1 MKSAAASHNILLRK
15 LLLICMGMFL
25 FGFALV
31 PLYDVF
37 CKLTGLNGKTANTA
51 AAPSTKVDESRMI
64 RIEFIANHDDSIP
77 WRFAPET
84 PFVEVN
90 PGAVK
95 IINFNVKNLSPTAMV
110 GRAIPSVSP
119 GAAARYFK
127 KIECFCFVE
136 QPLDAYGEKSM
147 PVQFYVDPELPKEYS
162 TITLSY
168 RLYKSQGQTAG
179 R

>member
-1 MKSAAASHNILLRK
+1 MKIIGVSHQPLLRK
-15 LLLICMGMFL
+15 LVLICLGMFL

-37 CKLTGLNGKTANTA
+37 CDLTGLNGKTANTA
-51 AAPSTKVDESRMI
+51 AAPSTSIDEQRLI
-64 RIEFIANHDDSIP
+64 KIEFVANHDDSIP
-77 WRFAPET
+77 WRFAPEI
-84 PFVEVN
+84 PSIEVN
-90 PGAVK
+90 PGAVN
-95 IINFNVKNLSPTAMV
+95 IVNFNVKNLTGNAMV
-110 GRAIPSVSP
+110 GRAVPSVSP

-147 PVQFYVDPELPKEYS
+147 PVQFYVVPQLPAEYS

-168 RLYKSQGQTAG
+168 RLYKSQAQTAG

>member
-1 MKSAAASHNILLRK
+1 MVSHKVIMRNLV
-15 LLLICMGMFL
+15 LICLAMFA

-37 CKLTGLNGKTANTA
+37 CELTGINGKTAATA
-51 AAPSTKVDESRMI
+51 AAASKRVDKSRNI
-64 RIEFIANHDDSIP
+64 TVEFLANRDSAMP
-77 WRFAPET
+77 WDFAPEMKQIQLHPGQVT
-84 PFVEVN
+84 VVNFYVENHTDV
-90 PGAVK
+90 
-95 IINFNVKNLSPTAMV
+95 AMI

-119 GAAARYFK
+119 GEAAKYFK

-136 QPLDAYGEKSM
+136 QPLDAHERKAM
-147 PVQFYVDPELPKEYS
+147 PVQFYVDPELPRHFT

-168 RLYKSQGQTAG
+168 RLYKNTPQTAS

>member
-1 MKSAAASHNILLRK
+1 MTSPVVSHQPLLRK
-15 LLLICMGMFL
+15 LIMVCMGMFL

-37 CKLTGLNGKTANTA
+37 CRLTGLNGKTANTA
-51 AAPSTKVDESRMI
+51 AEPSIEIDKKRLI
-64 RIEFIANHDDSIP
+64 RVEFIANRDNSIP
-77 WRFAPET
+77 WSFAPEIAAL
-84 PFVEVN
+84 ELN

-95 IINFNVKNLSPTAMV
+95 VIHFNVKNLSGQAMV
-110 GRAIPSVSP
+110 GRAVPSVSP
-119 GAAARYFK
+119 GAAAQYFK

-147 PVQFYVDPELPKEYS
+147 PVQFYIDPALPAEYS

-168 RLYKSQGQTAG
+168 RLYKSQGQTA
-179 R
+179 RR